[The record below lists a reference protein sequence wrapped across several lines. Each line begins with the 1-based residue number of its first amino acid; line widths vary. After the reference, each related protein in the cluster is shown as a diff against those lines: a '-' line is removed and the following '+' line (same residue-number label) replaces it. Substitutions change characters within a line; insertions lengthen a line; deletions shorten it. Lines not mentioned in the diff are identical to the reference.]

1 MLVVI
6 SPAKKLDMQR
16 FDDIPSTQP
25 LFENEVRELVE
36 TMRSL
41 SPAELRSLMGISENL
56 AKLNADRFARFG
68 SQDKNPAVFT
78 FAGDTY
84 LGLDAANL
92 APESMAWAQKHLRVL
107 SGLYGVLRP
116 LDEIEPYR
124 LEIPG

>member
-16 FDDIPSTQP
+16 FEDIPSTQP
-25 LFENEVRELVE
+25 LFEHEVRELVE
-36 TMRSL
+36 TMRNL
-41 SPAELRSLMGISENL
+41 SPIELRSLMGISENL

-84 LGLDAANL
+84 FGVRCRNSRARVNGLGAKSFA
-92 APESMAWAQKHLRVL
+92 SFVWFYM
-107 SGLYGVLRP
+107 GC
-116 LDEIEPYR
+116 
-124 LEIPG
+124 

>member
-84 LGLDAANL
+84 LGLDSATL
-92 APESMAWAQKHLRVL
+92 EPVKSL
-107 SGLYGVLRP
+107 SPCKVKTR
-116 LDEIEPYR
+116 
-124 LEIPG
+124 